1 MFQENVVDAVGWR
14 LVFVIP
20 MIVGLVEL
28 ARRSGLCSN
37 QSGALGIMLG
47 LAVRLAY
54 AAATSTAE
62 PAEWVDAVVQGLTI
76 GVSAAGLAAKLRQAS
91 EHRV

>member
-1 MFQENVVDAVGWR
+1 MFWVTTVDTVGWR

-28 ARRSGLCSN
+28 ARRAGLGPASA
-37 QSGALGIMLG
+37 SALAIALG

-54 AAATSTAE
+54 AAAGGTAE
-62 PAEWVDAVVQGLTI
+62 PSVWVDAVVQGLTI
-76 GVSAAGLAAKLRQAS
+76 GVSASGLAAKIRQS
-91 EHRV
+91 EKRL